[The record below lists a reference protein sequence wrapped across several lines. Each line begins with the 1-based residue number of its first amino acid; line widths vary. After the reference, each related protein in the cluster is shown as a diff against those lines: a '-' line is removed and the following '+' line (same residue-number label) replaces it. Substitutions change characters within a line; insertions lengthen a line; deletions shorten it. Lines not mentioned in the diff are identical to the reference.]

1 MLLIR
6 AEDLESVGIAPSTA
20 TQLIFQNISFTKGRS
35 FSKNERQAAITTCNQ
50 YLRADILCLIVEN
63 QTHFTLW
70 PEKKDVN
77 LCSQDSSISPSNAT
91 KYQNTL
97 TSTTSQPKTSR
108 YHQTN
113 LINSATTYNSS
124 ASRFAQN
131 KH

>member
-6 AEDLESVGIAPSTA
+6 AEDLESVGIACGTA
-20 TQLIFQNISFTKGRS
+20 TQLTFQNTSFTKGRS
-35 FSKNERQAAITTCNQ
+35 FAKSERQAAITTCNQ
-50 YLRADILCLIVEN
+50 YLKADILCLIVEN
-63 QTHFTLW
+63 PTHFTLW

-77 LCSQDSSISPSNAT
+77 LSSRDSALSPSKAS

-97 TSTTSQPKTSR
+97 TSPTSQAKNSR

-113 LINSATTYNSS
+113 LINPENNYHPS

>member
-6 AEDLESVGIAPSTA
+6 AEDLESVGIAPSTT

-35 FSKNERQAAITTCNQ
+35 FLKSERQAAIATCNQ
-50 YLRADILCLIVEN
+50 YLKADILCLIIEN

-70 PEKKDVN
+70 PEKKDIN
-77 LCSQDSSISPSNAT
+77 LSSQDSSITPSNAT

-97 TSTTSQPKTSR
+97 TSTTSQPKSSR

-113 LINSATTYNSS
+113 LNNPANTYNSS